1 MCIYAVYTVSVRMC
15 IYAVYTIFIR
25 CVYAVHTVPVRMC
38 IYAVY
43 TIFIRCVYGGKTPY
57 AWPFTEPQYKQLAV
71 EPIRTKQEKRCIWN
85 NSDHFCV
92 YGHTHH
98 TCVFTMLHLSLKTIS
113 VCMGIHFIPVLLQCC
128 IFHLNLRLAY
138 FDTCPNFH

>member
-1 MCIYAVYTVSVRMC
+1 VSVRMC

-71 EPIRTKQEKRCIWN
+71 EPIRTKQEKRCI
-85 NSDHFCV
+85 
-92 YGHTHH
+92 
-98 TCVFTMLHLSLKTIS
+98 
-113 VCMGIHFIPVLLQCC
+113 
-128 IFHLNLRLAY
+128 
-138 FDTCPNFH
+138 